1 VVQYRQPFYLK
12 IDNLRSET
20 MPYKLYIDGQW
31 QDSESGK
38 RIKIN
43 NPATGEI
50 VASIAYGSRIDAEK
64 ALDSAE
70 EAFLGWKSMT
80 AYERGE
86 LLNRAAENIRERAQ
100 DIARVLTEENG
111 KPISESLA
119 EARGCASWFNWFAEE
134 GKRVYGRMIPSH
146 YNHKR
151 HWVLRQP
158 VGVVAA
164 IAPWNFPIALMCRK
178 LAAALAAG
186 CVVVSRPSSRTP
198 LSTALI
204 FECLH
209 EAGFPAG
216 TISFIVGSARELTN
230 AMLDHQAVR
239 KIAFTGSTEV
249 GKELMAQAGDRIT
262 KVSLE
267 LGGHAPLIVF
277 PDVDLEDAVEKTVV
291 GKFRNAGQSC
301 IAPTRIYVH
310 EDIFDSFTERAVERT
325 SKIVVGNGLQEG
337 VEMGP
342 LFDQGQLDNI
352 EAFLADAV
360 AKGAEVLI
368 GGERLV
374 GEDYDK
380 GLFFAPTIVKNVT
393 GIMRLSCEEIFG
405 PILPLIRFSSEEEV
419 IREANATE
427 FGLASYVLVKDISVA
442 IRVSEALEFGIVG
455 LNDTVPTVPQA
466 PFGGWKES
474 GIGRE
479 GGIEGIDAYLETK
492 YVSVGNL

>member
-1 VVQYRQPFYLK
+1 
-12 IDNLRSET
+12 
-20 MPYKLYIDGQW
+20 MPYQIYIQGEWCDAENG
-31 QDSESGK
+31 ET
-38 RIKIN
+38 IN
-43 NPATGEI
+43 IHNPATGEL
-50 VASIAYGSRIDAEK
+50 VDSIAYGTVIDAQN
-64 ALDSAE
+64 ALDSAAQ
-70 EAFLGWKSMT
+70 AFPTWKALS

-86 LLNRAAENIRERAQ
+86 LLDQAAENIRERANE
-100 DIARVLTEENG
+100 IATVLTKENG
-111 KPISESLA
+111 KPIAESLA
-119 EARGCASWFNWFAEE
+119 EAKGCAAWFNWFAEE

-146 YNHKR
+146 YPHKR
-151 HWVLRQP
+151 HWVIRQP
-158 VGVVAA
+158 VGVVVA

-209 EAGFPAG
+209 DAGFPPG
-216 TISFIVGSARELTN
+216 SISFIVGSARELTEK
-230 AMLDHQAVR
+230 MLDHPAVR

-249 GKELMAQAGDRIT
+249 GKQLMAQAGQRIT

-277 PDVDLEDAVEKTVV
+277 PDVDMQDAIEKTVV

-301 IAPTRIYVH
+301 ISPTRIYVH
-310 EDIFDSFTERAVERT
+310 EDIFDEFTERAVDRT
-325 SKIVVGNGLQEG
+325 AKIVVGNGLDEK

-342 LFDQGQLDNI
+342 LFDEGQLQSV
-352 EAFLADAV
+352 EAFLEDAV
-360 AKGAEVLI
+360 GKGAEVLI

-374 GEDYDK
+374 GKDYDK
-380 GLFFAPTIVKNVT
+380 GLFFAPTIVKNIK

-405 PILPLIRFSSEEEV
+405 PIMPLIPFSTEEEV
-419 IREANATE
+419 IREANTTE
-427 FGLASYVLVKDISVA
+427 FGLASYVLVKDISIA
-442 IRVSEALEFGIVG
+442 IRVIEALEFGIVG

-479 GGIEGIDAYLETK
+479 GGIEGIEAYLETK
-492 YVSVGNL
+492 YISVGGI

>member
-1 VVQYRQPFYLK
+1 
-12 IDNLRSET
+12 
-20 MPYKLYIDGQW
+20 MPYELYIDGKW
-31 QDSESGK
+31 QDAENGE
-38 RIKIN
+38 RVEIK
-43 NPATGEI
+43 NPATGEL
-50 VASIAYGSRIDAEK
+50 VASIAYGSRKDAEK

-70 EAFLGWKSMT
+70 RAFPKWKAMT
-80 AYERGE
+80 AYERAE
-86 LLNRAAENIRERAQ
+86 LMDRTAEIIRKRAS
-100 DIARVLTEENG
+100 DIAKILTRENG

-146 YNHKR
+146 YDHKR
-151 HWVLRQP
+151 HWALRQP

-209 EAGFPAG
+209 EAEFPAG
-216 TISFIVGSARELTN
+216 VINFIVGSARELTQ
-230 AMLDHQAVR
+230 AMLDHRSVR

-249 GKELMAQAGDRIT
+249 GKELMAQAADRIT

-277 PDVDLEDAVEKTVV
+277 PDVDLEDAVEKAVV

-310 EDIFDSFTERAVERT
+310 EDIFDEFVERAVDRAA
-325 SKIVVGNGLQEG
+325 KIVVGNGLDSR

-342 LFDQGQLDNI
+342 LFDQAQLENI
-352 EAFLADAV
+352 EAFLEDAV
-360 AKGAEVLI
+360 SKGAEVLL
-368 GGERLV
+368 GGERLI
-374 GEDYDK
+374 GDNYDK
-380 GLFFAPTIVKNVT
+380 GFFFTPTIIKNVS
-393 GIMRLSCEEIFG
+393 GLMRLTCEEIFG
-405 PILPLIRFSSEEEV
+405 PIMPIIPFSTEEEV

-427 FGLASYVLVKDISVA
+427 FGLASYVLVKDISIA

-479 GGIEGIDAYLETK
+479 GGIEGMEAYLETK
-492 YVSVGNL
+492 YVSVGNI